1 MKRFS
6 LWLVLGLLLALSA
19 PVFAGSAY
27 IGINLVLRAGPDIG
41 YPRVMM
47 VPAGSYADVYG
58 CVSDYTW
65 CDVGIDG
72 NRGWVAA
79 TYLQFYYGDSWV
91 YLPAYAPRVG
101 VPIVTFVLGTY
112 WGNHY
117 RHTSWYRERDR
128 WQHMQPRHRPPPH
141 RTSSFRPRLPPPAR
155 PPSRVMQYPRS
166 SQRATPAS
174 RPARPA
180 RQTQQTRQTQQIR
193 QTKQGKQ
200 GKQPR
205 RRDNR
210 DGGR

>member
-1 MKRFS
+1 MKRF
-6 LWLVLGLLLALSA
+6 LLLGAFGLLFALST

-27 IGINLVLRAGPDIG
+27 VGINLVLRAGPDIG

-47 VPAGSYADVYG
+47 VPAGSYVVIHG
-58 CVSDYTW
+58 CLSDYTW

-79 TYLQFYYGDSWV
+79 TYLQFYYGSSWV

-117 RHTSWYRERDR
+117 RHRPWYRERER
-128 WQHMQPRHRPPPH
+128 WQHPPPRHVPPPH
-141 RTSSFRPRLPPPAR
+141 RTPSFRPRLAPPAQ
-155 PPSRVMQYPRS
+155 PPSRVIRHPRTMH
-166 SQRATPAS
+166 QATPAN
-174 RPARPA
+174 RPARSTQQM
-180 RQTQQTRQTQQIR
+180 RQTHQTRQTN
-193 QTKQGKQ
+193 KSKQ

-210 DGGR
+210 GGGR

>member
-1 MKRFS
+1 MKRLLLLGAF
-6 LWLVLGLLLALSA
+6 GLLFSLSA

-27 IGINLVLRAGPDIG
+27 VGINLVLRAGPDIG

-47 VPAGSYADVYG
+47 VPAGSYLEVYG

-72 NRGWVAA
+72 SRGWVAA
-79 TYLQFYYGDSWV
+79 TYLQYYYGDNWV
-91 YLPAYAPRVG
+91 YMPAYAPRIG

-128 WQHMQPRHRPPPH
+128 WQRMQPRHRPAPH
-141 RTSSFRPRLPPPAR
+141 RTPSFHPRVPPPAR
-155 PPSRVMQYPRS
+155 PPARIMRQPGTTR
-166 SQRATPAS
+166 PAA

-180 RQTQQTRQTQQIR
+180 QQTRQIR
-193 QTKQGKQ
+193 NTKQSRNT
-200 GKQPR
+200 KQPG

-210 DGGR
+210 GGGH